1 MLERFFRRDTPFFE
15 LFERHAGRLIAA
27 AKEFVAL
34 AEHGD
39 NFEGRARH
47 IKEIEHEADSITHQC
62 VESLYRRQSKTP
74 FARDE
79 VYRLIT
85 RMDDIADAVEAA
97 AERFVLYDITTTT
110 PECRDLAR
118 VLLRAVEEIAAA
130 IEGLRYVR
138 GDRKVLDRCIE
149 INRLENEGDAILRA
163 AIAKLFRSERD
174 PIVLIKWK
182 EIYEL
187 LESATDRC
195 EDVAN
200 IIESVIL
207 QSS

>member
-1 MLERFFRRDTPFFE
+1 MLERFFRRDTPFFD
-15 LFERHAGRLIAA
+15 LFERHAARIVAA
-27 AKEFVAL
+27 AKAFLAL
-34 AEHGD
+34 AEQGD
-39 NFEGRARH
+39 NFEGRARA

-62 VESLYRRQSKTP
+62 VEALYRTP
-74 FARDE
+74 RVPFGRDE

-85 RMDDIADAVEAA
+85 RMDDIVDAVEDAS
-97 AERFVLYDITTTT
+97 ERFVLYDITKTTT
-110 PECRDLAR
+110 ECRDLAT
-118 VLLRAVEEIAAA
+118 VLLRATEEIAAA
-130 IEGLRYVR
+130 IGGLRYVR
-138 GDRKVLDRCIE
+138 GDRSVLERCIE

-163 AIAKLFRSERD
+163 ALGKLFRHEKD
-174 PIVLIKWK
+174 PITLIKWK

-207 QSS
+207 QNV

>member
-1 MLERFFRRDTPFFE
+1 MFERFFRRDTPFFE
-15 LFERHAGRLIAA
+15 LFERHASRLIAA

-39 NFEGRARH
+39 KFEERARH
-47 IKEIEHEADSITHQC
+47 IKDLEHEADSITRQC
-62 VESLYRRQSKTP
+62 VEALYRSSRTP
-74 FARDE
+74 FPRDD

-97 AERFVLYDITTTT
+97 AERFVLFDLSHTT
-110 PECRDLAR
+110 PECRELAA

-149 INRLENEGDAILRA
+149 INRLENEGDVILRA
-163 AIAKLFRSERD
+163 ALAKLFRSERD
-174 PIVLIKWK
+174 PVVLIKWK

-200 IIESVIL
+200 IIESVVL
-207 QSS
+207 QNS

>member
-1 MLERFFRRDTPFFE
+1 MLERFFRRDTPFFD
-15 LFERHAGRLIAA
+15 LFERHAARMVAA
-27 AKEFVAL
+27 AKEFALL

-39 NFEGRARH
+39 KFEARARR

-62 VESLYRRQSKTP
+62 VEALYRSSRTP
-74 FARDE
+74 FGRDD

-85 RMDDIADAVEAA
+85 RMDDIVDAIEEA
-97 AERFVLYDITTTT
+97 AERFVLYDITRTT
-110 PECRDLAR
+110 PECRELAS
-118 VLLRAVEEIAAA
+118 VLVRAAEQIAAA
-130 IEGLRYVR
+130 LEGLRYVR

-149 INRLENEGDAILRA
+149 INRLENEGDAVLRA
-163 AIAKLFRSERD
+163 AIAKLFRTEKD
-174 PIVLIKWK
+174 PVVLIKWK

-207 QSS
+207 QNA